1 MQRRKFL
8 QLTGLGAAA
17 LALPGVGY
25 SAISTEEAIAG
36 ILKNEFDY
44 LKLDEKGVEQF
55 VADFFKFRGQ
65 GKYVHI
71 KARTLYLLKVKSPD
85 SSLVDRLAREYIL
98 STDFF
103 INKMDESKT
112 VKYIGLYDPH
122 KRPCANPFTYNYYQ
136 HLNA

>member
-8 QLTGLGAAA
+8 KLTGLSAVA
-17 LALPGVGY
+17 LAIPGVGMG
-25 SAISTEEAIAG
+25 AISTEQAIAG

-44 LKLDEKGVEQF
+44 LELDDKGLKQF
-55 VADFFKFRGQ
+55 VKDFLEFRGH
-65 GKYVHI
+65 GKYVHV
-71 KARTLYLLKVKSPD
+71 KVRTLYLFRVKAAE

-98 STDFF
+98 ATDFF

-112 VKYIGLYDPH
+112 VKYIGLYDPY

-136 HLNA
+136 HLNT